1 MSRAYTKEEVRTRLL
16 GYFKELAQYWARQ
29 GDITDLAKCE
39 GAIFSVLVALDG
51 ESMELPAFD
60 VVLRPHPE
68 DKDYHISEGKNW
80 YEDGM
85 IINEN
90 YSLHDEFCKKEM

>member
-39 GAIFSVLVALDG
+39 GIAFSILVAIDG
-51 ESMELPAFD
+51 DSMELPAFNL
-60 VVLRPHPE
+60 VLRPHPD
-68 DKDYHISEGKNW
+68 DKAYLIGEGENW
-80 YEDGM
+80 YESGM
-85 IINEN
+85 AINDN
-90 YSLHDEFCKKEM
+90 CSLHDVFCKKEN